1 MPGNRPATKLL
12 PEKASDDTAVVPSVI
27 DTPSRA
33 IDACE
38 VAAGTEALEVVSSDF
53 AVLAEVDWCEDA
65 AMVDVGSV
73 EVTVDT
79 ETAHTPSWQVAPTGQ
94 HESPHLS
101 RGVVGSEWNWF
112 PGNMVAFCACSSQL
126 IGEMN
131 LQSSPAGQH
140 RTAVA
145 DESSWR
151 QVVDDGQ
158 QKSEG
163 NDAPHWN
170 SVLSPPQTEPS
181 FSSRR
186 CKPDKM
192 KLRLMASSRRD
203 ERASSSVA
211 IIDPEGTR
219 ITAADTLEIKK
230 QTIVQKTKV
239 AVAMPRKRNWRR
251 KEKDEDTRKRYG
263 NGHRVLN
270 REEKRLRL
278 TLQAARHR

>member
-1 MPGNRPATKLL
+1 MTIPGNKPATKLL
-12 PEKASDDTAVVPSVI
+12 PEKASDDAADVPSVI

-38 VAAGTEALEVVSSDF
+38 VAAGSEALEVVSSGF

-73 EVTVDT
+73 DEVTGDAD
-79 ETAHTPSWQVAPTGQ
+79 TAHTPSWQVAPTGQ

-112 PGNMVAFCACSSQL
+112 PGNMVAFCAFSSQL

-131 LQSSPAGQH
+131 LQSNPAGQQS
-140 RTAVA
+140 TVVVE
-145 DESSWR
+145 ESSRR

-170 SVLSPPQTEPS
+170 RELSPPQTETS

-186 CKPDKM
+186 CNPDKM
-192 KLRLMASSRRD
+192 KLRLIASSRRD

-211 IIDPEGTR
+211 MIDPEGTR
-219 ITAADTLEIKK
+219 IAAADTLEIKK
-230 QTIVQKTKV
+230 
-239 AVAMPRKRNWRR
+239 
-251 KEKDEDTRKRYG
+251 
-263 NGHRVLN
+263 
-270 REEKRLRL
+270 
-278 TLQAARHR
+278 